1 MRFKTPTWIQVKK
14 EDFRVQHTE
23 IWLTRDTEKN
33 TQKNTKKEKEGTMQL
48 LWPSRRLTHSSSED
62 DHQPLIHDE
71 RSERSDTLS
80 FGGMEMKLL
89 ISKSVVD
96 HE

>member
-1 MRFKTPTWIQVKK
+1 
-14 EDFRVQHTE
+14 
-23 IWLTRDTEKN
+23 
-33 TQKNTKKEKEGTMQL
+33 MQL